1 MSQLCP
7 VCKARLWSDQLVRAG
22 QLNCPRCGAVF
33 RSTNFWRYFRLSLF
47 IVVVLCLVIVVFLTR
62 TNLWLF
68 VSLVGMVV
76 LFWFLPRLINL
87 QRIFGEIRLPEGPL
101 DAEEMKLRLGD
112 ENQKATYKFYQE
124 ETRFR
129 RLIYFLIALILL
141 LLVVTN
147 LGQGS

>member
-7 VCKARLWSDQLVRAG
+7 VCKARLWTDQLVRTG
-22 QLNCPRCGAVF
+22 QLNCPRCGTVF
-33 RSTNFWRYFRLSLF
+33 RPTDSWGYFRFLLL

-62 TNLWLF
+62 TNFWLF
-68 VSLVGMVV
+68 VFLVGMVV
-76 LFWFLPRLINL
+76 FFWFLPRFINL
-87 QRIFGEIRLPEGPL
+87 QRISGELRLPEGPL

-112 ENQKATYKFYQE
+112 ENRKEPHDIYQE
-124 ETRFR
+124 KSRFR

-141 LLVVTN
+141 LLVVAN